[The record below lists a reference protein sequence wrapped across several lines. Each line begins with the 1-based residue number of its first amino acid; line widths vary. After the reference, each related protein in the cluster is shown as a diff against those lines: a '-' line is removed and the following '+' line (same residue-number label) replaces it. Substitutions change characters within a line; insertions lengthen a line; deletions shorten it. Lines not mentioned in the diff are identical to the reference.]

1 MIKLKRK
8 ILLGISAAVLG
19 GYMAGLRRALAMGSV
34 QKGVH
39 QLKGDV
45 RINDVPA
52 REGMDVKAGDMVIT
66 GPASSVVFVT
76 NKDAFMVRANSSVE
90 AMGQSG
96 ELIVTGLR
104 IVTGAVLSVF
114 ARDERKTIY
123 TPTAIFGIRGTGIY
137 IEAELSRAYVCL
149 CYGIV
154 EILSTADPTVR
165 ETLVTQ
171 YHDQP
176 FYVFGKGAN
185 KILVR
190 APFINHKD
198 AELTLLEGLTGRR
211 PPFLDRG
218 SDSY

>member
-1 MIKLKRK
+1 
-8 ILLGISAAVLG
+8 
-19 GYMAGLRRALAMGSV
+19 MAGLRRALAMGSV

-165 ETLVTQ
+165 ETLV
-171 YHDQP
+171 
-176 FYVFGKGAN
+176 
-185 KILVR
+185 LVMNESQF
-190 APFINHKD
+190 PTN
-198 AELTLLEGLTGRR
+198 TC
-211 PPFLDRG
+211 P
-218 SDSY
+218 